1 MGWAALFI
9 LVGGMFFFLTESLAR
24 SKETHAGKKPLA
36 LRRRE
41 EKPDSNVSFWE
52 ALLLSA
58 TYFTSGASIIIS
70 ATPTEFVPVGSGRYV
85 VVILRLLGWI
95 FFVLFLS
102 SLTGTV

>member
-1 MGWAALFI
+1 MGGL
-9 LVGGMFFFLTESLAR
+9 FFFLTGSVAR
-24 SKETHAGKKPLA
+24 SKESAELAEKSQTDAGASQNKP
-36 LRRRE
+36 E
-41 EKPDSNVSFWE
+41 DSVSIYE

-58 TYFTSGASIIIS
+58 TYFTSGASSIIS

-102 SLTGTV
+102 SLTSTV